1 MLFSSILARVLVV
14 DDEEDVRNLVKVIL
28 EAEGYSVDIASNGE
42 DAQKI
47 MKKKRFD
54 LLLLDVVMPQSDGLE
69 LCRKIRHD
77 KKLRDTPV
85 IMFSALGKGIRTM
98 LSEDEKADDY
108 LDKPFEKK
116 ILVEMVNK
124 LIKKTG

>member
-1 MLFSSILARVLVV
+1 LFSSILARVLVV

-28 EAEGYSVDIASNGE
+28 EAEGYSVDVTSNGE

-47 MKKKRFD
+47 LKKKRFD
-54 LLLLDVVMPQSDGLE
+54 LLILDVVMPQSDGLE

-98 LSEDEKADDY
+98 LSEDEKANDY

>member
-1 MLFSSILARVLVV
+1 MFLSILARVLVV

-28 EAEGYSVDIASNGE
+28 EAEGYSVDVASNGE

-47 MKKKRFD
+47 IKKKYFN
-54 LLLLDVVMPQSDGLE
+54 LLIVDVVMPKSDGLE
-69 LCRKIRHD
+69 LCRKIRRD

-98 LSEDEKADDY
+98 LTEDEKADDY
-108 LDKPFEKK
+108 LDKPFETKMLIEK
-116 ILVEMVNK
+116 VNK